1 MFASKCQLLSERS
14 TSTQQLTATSK
25 CDNPT
30 STLNG
35 PGRLPALASSL
46 FHTCHCHTLFSMSR
60 KSNWQNKN
68 LRELLNRGWWIE
80 TKKINKVNASWKLL
94 AYSGEIFEVLGMK
107 ERGHDGKFGEW
118 NIFIMVG
125 RQIQRLVCCWCVSS
139 LYLHRHHFGKRHHKL
154 YCHKVWKFWHDLVL
168 QICRRE
174 WLPKYHC
181 LRSASMC
188 SK

>member
-46 FHTCHCHTLFSMSR
+46 FHTCHCHTLFSMSQ

-94 AYSGEIFEVLGMK
+94 AYSGNFWSFGNERKRTWWKIWRVKHIHNGGKADSKIGVLLMRIFFIPTQTPLWETPPQVVL
-107 ERGHDGKFGEW
+107 
-118 NIFIMVG
+118 
-125 RQIQRLVCCWCVSS
+125 S
-139 LYLHRHHFGKRHHKL
+139 
-154 YCHKVWKFWHDLVL
+154 
-168 QICRRE
+168 
-174 WLPKYHC
+174 
-181 LRSASMC
+181 
-188 SK
+188 